1 MDFEEE
7 LELDN
12 LIFKERK
19 CRTCKIKKDLL
30 NDFYLSRKNRK
41 GFPSAYSYECKEC
54 TISRVTNNRKK
65 CSQKSID
72 ATIVTG
78 KQIGRAHV

>member
-1 MDFEEE
+1 VGISIMKFEEE

-12 LIFKERK
+12 LLFKERK

-30 NDFYLSRKNRK
+30 NDFYLTRKNRR

-54 TISRVTNNRKK
+54 TVNRIINSRKK
-65 CSQKSID
+65 QPQKSID
-72 ATIVTG
+72 Y
-78 KQIGRAHV
+78 QYPDW

>member
-1 MDFEEE
+1 VGISIMSFEEE

-12 LIFKERK
+12 LLFKERK

-30 NDFYLSRKNRK
+30 NDFYLTRKNRK

-54 TISRVTNNRKK
+54 TVNRIINSRKK
-65 CSQKSID
+65 QSQKAID
-72 ATIVTG
+72 Y
-78 KQIGRAHV
+78 QYPDW

>member
-1 MDFEEE
+1 VAISVMNFEEE

-12 LIFKERK
+12 LLFKERK

-30 NDFYLSRKNRK
+30 NDFYLTRKNRR

-54 TISRVTNNRKK
+54 TVNRIIESRKK
-65 CSQKSID
+65 QSQKSID
-72 ATIVTG
+72 C
-78 KQIGRAHV
+78 QYPDW

>member
-1 MDFEEE
+1 MSFDEEI
-7 LELDN
+7 ELDN
-12 LIFKERK
+12 LLFKERR

-54 TISRVTNNRKK
+54 TVNRIINSRKK
-65 CSQKSID
+65 NPQKSAD
-72 ATIVTG
+72 Y
-78 KQIGRAHV
+78 QYPDW

>member
-1 MDFEEE
+1 MSFEEE

-12 LIFKERK
+12 LLFKERK

-30 NDFYLSRKNRK
+30 NDFYLTRKNRK

-54 TISRVTNNRKK
+54 TVNRIINSRKK
-65 CSQKSID
+65 KSQKAID
-72 ATIVTG
+72 Y
-78 KQIGRAHV
+78 QYPDW

>member
-1 MDFEEE
+1 MSFEEE

-12 LIFKERK
+12 LLFKERK

-30 NDFYLSRKNRK
+30 NDFYLTRKNRK

-54 TISRVTNNRKK
+54 TVNRIINSRKK
-65 CSQKSID
+65 HSQKAID
-72 ATIVTG
+72 Y
-78 KQIGRAHV
+78 QYPDW

>member
-1 MDFEEE
+1 VGISIMKFEEE

-12 LIFKERK
+12 LLFKERK

-30 NDFYLSRKNRK
+30 NDFYLTRKNRR

-54 TISRVTNNRKK
+54 TVSRIINSRKK
-65 CSQKSID
+65 QPQKSID
-72 ATIVTG
+72 C
-78 KQIGRAHV
+78 QYPDW

>member
-1 MDFEEE
+1 MSFEEE

-12 LIFKERK
+12 LLFKERK

-30 NDFYLSRKNRK
+30 NDFYLTRKNRK

-54 TISRVTNNRKK
+54 TVNRIINSRKK
-65 CSQKSID
+65 QSQKAID
-72 ATIVTG
+72 Y
-78 KQIGRAHV
+78 QYPDW

>member
-1 MDFEEE
+1 MSFEEE

-12 LIFKERK
+12 LLFKERI

-30 NDFYLSRKNRK
+30 NYFYLTRKNKR

-54 TISRVTNNRKK
+54 TVNRIINSRKK
-65 CSQKSID
+65 QSQKSID
-72 ATIVTG
+72 Y
-78 KQIGRAHV
+78 QYPDW

>member
-1 MDFEEE
+1 MSFEEG

-12 LIFKERK
+12 LLFKERK

-30 NDFYLSRKNRK
+30 NDFYLTRKNRK

-54 TISRVTNNRKK
+54 TVNRIINSRKK
-65 CSQKSID
+65 QSQKSID
-72 ATIVTG
+72 Y
-78 KQIGRAHV
+78 QYPDW

>member
-1 MDFEEE
+1 MNFEEE

-54 TISRVTNNRKK
+54 TISRIINNRKK

-72 ATIVTG
+72 SYYPDW
-78 KQIGRAHV
+78 

>member
-1 MDFEEE
+1 MSFEEG

-12 LIFKERK
+12 LLFKERK

-30 NDFYLSRKNRK
+30 NDFYLTRKNRR

-54 TISRVTNNRKK
+54 TVNRIINNRKK
-65 CSQKSID
+65 QSQKSID
-72 ATIVTG
+72 Y
-78 KQIGRAHV
+78 QYPDW

>member
-1 MDFEEE
+1 VGISIMSFEEG

-12 LIFKERK
+12 LLFKERK

-30 NDFYLSRKNRK
+30 NDFYLTRKNRR

-54 TISRVTNNRKK
+54 TVNRIINSRKK
-65 CSQKSID
+65 QSQKSID
-72 ATIVTG
+72 Y
-78 KQIGRAHV
+78 QYPDW

>member
-1 MDFEEE
+1 MSFEEG

-12 LIFKERK
+12 LLFKERK

-30 NDFYLSRKNRK
+30 NDFYLTRKNRR

-54 TISRVTNNRKK
+54 TVNRIINSRKK
-65 CSQKSID
+65 QSQKSID
-72 ATIVTG
+72 Y
-78 KQIGRAHV
+78 QYPDW

>member
-1 MDFEEE
+1 MSFEEE

-12 LIFKERK
+12 LLFKERR
-19 CRTCKIKKDLL
+19 CRTCKTKKDLL

-54 TISRVTNNRKK
+54 TVNRIINSRKK
-65 CSQKSID
+65 YSQKSKD
-72 ATIVTG
+72 Y
-78 KQIGRAHV
+78 QYPDW

>member
-1 MDFEEE
+1 MSFNED

-19 CRTCKIKKDLL
+19 CRTCNTKKDLM
-30 NDFYLSRKNRK
+30 NDFYLTRKNRR

-54 TISRVTNNRKK
+54 TISRIIDSRKK
-65 CSQKSID
+65 NLQKSLD
-72 ATIVTG
+72 FYYPDW
-78 KQIGRAHV
+78 

>member
-1 MDFEEE
+1 VGIPIMSFEEE

-12 LIFKERK
+12 LLFKERK

-30 NDFYLSRKNRK
+30 NDFYLTRKNRK

-54 TISRVTNNRKK
+54 TVNRIINSRKK
-65 CSQKSID
+65 QSQKSTD
-72 ATIVTG
+72 Y
-78 KQIGRAHV
+78 QYPDW

>member
-1 MDFEEE
+1 MSFEEE

-12 LIFKERK
+12 LLFKERK

-54 TISRVTNNRKK
+54 TVNRITNSRKK
-65 CSQKSID
+65 QSQKSID
-72 ATIVTG
+72 Y
-78 KQIGRAHV
+78 QYPDW

>member
-1 MDFEEE
+1 MSFEEE

-12 LIFKERK
+12 LLFKERK

-54 TISRVTNNRKK
+54 TVNRITNSRKK
-65 CSQKSID
+65 QSQKAID
-72 ATIVTG
+72 Y
-78 KQIGRAHV
+78 QYPDW

>member
-1 MDFEEE
+1 VGISIMKFEEE

-12 LIFKERK
+12 LLFKERK

-30 NDFYLSRKNRK
+30 NDFYLTRKNRR

-54 TISRVTNNRKK
+54 TVSRIINSRKK
-65 CSQKSID
+65 QPQKSTD
-72 ATIVTG
+72 Y
-78 KQIGRAHV
+78 QYPDW